1 MVKVKLKTN
10 KTRVYEAYSKNTVQN
25 TMGVK
30 MKSSEENQRELAGL
44 WGRLMKQKSIDLRK
58 LYKGATMKDMG
69 YSIPVS
75 KMRVPVK
82 VKITDAITGEQT
94 EEEIIPAEIA
104 SFCEMAKTQ
113 AASTRELGPILGR
126 FNKPILWSFNIDT
139 AASDGVRIAFNPVF
153 AEQLLYK
160 GKGQV
165 KELMSQGKRMSQSDR
180 VITMA
185 RLVLYVICHE
195 AYHQI
200 YRHRE
205 QAERKT
211 ETQGGKNHQLAN
223 IAMDAEINRDLEKQ
237 IPKYFAGATEECQ
250 GIFDDRFRMEPWQ
263 VIFDAYFYNKV
274 STPQQPINQNPVNN
288 SQQQSGQ
295 QGQSGDSQSSQ
306 SQQQGQNGQQGDN
319 SQSQGQSSSQ
329 GQQSDSSQQQSG
341 NQGSQSQSG
350 NQNNQSG
357 DQSDNQQGQSNGSYD
372 DTDLSAADP
381 DTMSDYGMD
390 DMPDNSD
397 KSSEYQDAYNDE
409 IKKELDKAMGKGSG
423 SDSDEQGDDN
433 SQDGNGS
440 QSGNSDDSENSDEYG
455 NSGNE
460 EGDGDNQG
468 QSGNDSGDSS
478 DGQSGQ
484 QGEMSQSSQ
493 GSMGNSKT
501 GRNSGQMSPTEKAA
515 REQARK
521 DVKKAIDKMK
531 SQIDKDMNSVPDE
544 DKVQEQLEGKE
555 FDTTTSSTFGGAD
568 MLSQEQMAEIAKE
581 SGDPYTAEELT
592 CDPVEISRKYNEENK
607 DRLNQVSPDLANK
620 LNDIADKLKNM
631 ESLANW
637 KQKMKKHFTAA
648 MEAGTQMKRSKRT
661 MSQSWRD
668 DRYNPYKK
676 VPFTENNAAN
686 IFYLIDNSGSMYG
699 NGNGIFYQIFKE
711 IVTLEKQC
719 KVLNSARAY
728 FTTGAIHPEDVEM
741 WNIKTPI
748 SKRLE
753 LLGERGGSG
762 GTDIPGNTISVTKL
776 KKPYYYDN
784 GEKHTTIMVFTDGE
798 DSGWEQLKQIPS
810 KIRKD
815 IVFVVFNPNV
825 KFILQTFREMQTLGG
840 ISLKNLIGIDTSK
853 FGIKSV

>member
-10 KTRVYEAYSKNTVQN
+10 KTRVYEAYSNNTVKQ
-25 TMGVK
+25 TMGIKVK
-30 MKSSEENQRELAGL
+30 NAEEKQRELQGL
-44 WGRLMKQKSIDLRK
+44 WGRLMKKKSIDIRK
-58 LYKGATMKDMG
+58 LYKGKTMADMG
-69 YSIPVS
+69 MAIPVA

-82 VKITDAITGEQT
+82 VKITDAITGVQT
-94 EEEIIPAEIA
+94 EEEIVPAEIA
-104 SFCEMAKTQ
+104 QFCEMAKTQ

-126 FNKPILWSFNIDT
+126 FNKPILWTFNIDT
-139 AASDGVRIAFNPVF
+139 AASDGVRIAFNPIF

-165 KELMSQGKRMSQSDR
+165 KEMLAQGKRMSSNDR
-180 VITMA
+180 IITMA

-237 IPKYFAGATEECQ
+237 IPKYFAGATAECE

-263 VIFDAYFYNKV
+263 IIFDAYFYNKV
-274 STPQQPINQNPVNN
+274 STPNQPINQNPVNN
-288 SQQQSGQ
+288 QQQSGQ
-295 QGQSGDSQSSQ
+295 QGQSAGSSQ
-306 SQQQGQNGQQGDN
+306 QQQGQ
-319 SQSQGQSSSQ
+319 S
-329 GQQSDSSQQQSG
+329 
-341 NQGSQSQSG
+341 GSQSQSG
-350 NQNNQSG
+350 QQGQDGQSSQQG
-357 DQSDNQQGQSNGSYD
+357 SQSDSGNQQGQSGQQQDGDGSQQGGSSNYN

-390 DMPDNSD
+390 QMPDNTN
-397 KSSEYQDAYNDE
+397 KSREYQDAYNDE
-409 IKKELDKAMGKGSG
+409 VKKELDKAMGKGSG
-423 SDSDEQGDDN
+423 
-433 SQDGNGS
+433 
-440 QSGNSDDSENSDEYG
+440 NSDEESDDNQNSNG
-455 NSGNE
+455 SGN
-460 EGDGDNQG
+460 G
-468 QSGNDSGDSS
+468 QDSDDSGNDSQSSNGNQSGEEGNERGNSSS
-478 DGQSGQ
+478 DNDGSSMNGD
-484 QGEMSQSSQ
+484 MSDL
-493 GSMGNSKT
+493 GSTGNSKS
-501 GRNSGQMSPTEKAA
+501 GRNSGQMSAEEKEA

-521 DVKKAIDKMK
+521 DVKKAIDDMK
-531 SQIDKDMNSVPDE
+531 NKIDRDMQAGPNE
-544 DKVQEQLEGKE
+544 EEVQKQLEGKE

-581 SGDPYTAEELT
+581 SGDPYTADELT
-592 CDPVEISRKYNEENK
+592 CDPKELSRKYNEEHMDQLRNI
-607 DRLNQVSPDLANK
+607 SPDLANK

-631 ESLANW
+631 QSLANW
-637 KQKMKKHFTAA
+637 KQKLRKHFTAA
-648 MEAGTQMKRSKRT
+648 MEAGTEMKRSKRT

-668 DRYNPYKK
+668 DRFNPYKK
-676 VPFTENNAAN
+676 VPFEENNAAN

-711 IVTLEKQC
+711 ICTMEKTC

-728 FTTGAIHPEDVEM
+728 FTTGRILPENVAM

-748 SKRLE
+748 KKRLE
-753 LLGERGGSG
+753 LLGDRGGSG

-784 GEKHTTIMVFTDGE
+784 GEKHTTIIVFTDGE
-798 DSGWEQLKQIPS
+798 DSGWEQLKLIPS

-815 IVFVVFNPNV
+815 VVFVVFNQNV
-825 KFILQTFREMQTLGG
+825 KFILKTFAEMQKLGG

-853 FGIKSV
+853 FGKRSI

>member
-30 MKSSEENQRELAGL
+30 MKSAEENQRELAGL

-165 KELMSQGKRMSQSDR
+165 KELMSQGKHMSQSDR

-237 IPKYFAGATEECQ
+237 IPKYFAGATEECD

-263 VIFDAYFYNKV
+263 IIFDAYFYNKV

-295 QGQSGDSQSSQ
+295 QGQSGDSQSSK
-306 SQQQGQNGQQGDN
+306 SQQQGQSGQQEDN
-319 SQSQGQSSSQ
+319 NQSQSQSGSQ

-341 NQGSQSQSG
+341 NQGSQNQSG
-350 NQNNQSG
+350 NQNNQSDG
-357 DQSDNQQGQSNGSYD
+357 QQGQGGSSYD

-423 SDSDEQGDDN
+423 TDSDEQGDD
-433 SQDGNGS
+433 DS
-440 QSGNSDDSENSDEYG
+440 QSGNNDDSENSDGSE

-460 EGDGDNQG
+460 NSGNQD
-468 QSGNDSGDSS
+468 QSGNDSGNSQ
-478 DGQSGQ
+478 DGQSDQ
-484 QGEMSQSSQ
+484 SGEMSQSSQ
-493 GSMGNSKT
+493 GSIGNSKT

-531 SQIDKDMNSVPDE
+531 SKIDKDMNSVPDE
-544 DKVQEQLEGKE
+544 DKLQEQLEGKE
-555 FDTTTSSTFGGAD
+555 FNTTTSSTFGGAD

-592 CDPVEISRKYNEENK
+592 CDPVEISRRYNEENK
-607 DRLNQVSPDLANK
+607 ERLNQVSPDLANK

-676 VPFTENNAAN
+676 VPFAENNAAN
-686 IFYLIDNSGSMYG
+686 IFYLIDNSGSMYS

-815 IVFVVFNPNV
+815 IVFVVFNPDV
-825 KFILQTFREMQTLGG
+825 KFILKTFHEMQTLGG

>member
-30 MKSSEENQRELAGL
+30 MKSAEENQRELAGL
-44 WGRLMKQKSIDLRK
+44 WGRLMKQKSLDLRK

-165 KELMSQGKRMSQSDR
+165 KELMSQGKHMSQSDR

-237 IPKYFAGATEECQ
+237 IPKYFAGATEECD

-306 SQQQGQNGQQGDN
+306 SQQQGQSSQQGDN
-319 SQSQGQSSSQ
+319 NQSQSQGGSQ

-341 NQGSQSQSG
+341 NQGSQNQSG
-350 NQNNQSG
+350 NQNNQS
-357 DQSDNQQGQSNGSYD
+357 DEQQGQGGGSYD

-390 DMPDNSD
+390 DMPDNRD

-423 SDSDEQGDDN
+423 TDSDEQGDDN
-433 SQDGNGS
+433 SQ
-440 QSGNSDDSENSDEYG
+440 SGNNDDSENSDGSG

-460 EGDGDNQG
+460 NSVNQD
-468 QSGNDSGDSS
+468 QSGNDSGNSQ
-478 DGQSGQ
+478 DG
-484 QGEMSQSSQ
+484 QSSQ
-493 GSMGNSKT
+493 GSIGNSKT

-521 DVKKAIDKMK
+521 DVKNAIDKMK

-544 DKVQEQLEGKE
+544 DKLQEQLEGKE

-592 CDPVEISRKYNEENK
+592 CDPVEISRRYNEENK
-607 DRLNQVSPDLANK
+607 ERLNQVSPDLANK

-676 VPFTENNAAN
+676 VPFAENNAAN
-686 IFYLIDNSGSMYG
+686 IFYLIDNSGSMYS

-798 DSGWEQLKQIPS
+798 DSGWERLKQIPS

-815 IVFVVFNPNV
+815 LVFVVFNPDV
-825 KFILQTFREMQTLGG
+825 KFILKTFHEMQTLGG
-840 ISLKNLIGIDTSK
+840 IQLKNLIGIDTSK
-853 FGIKSV
+853 FGIKSA

>member
-30 MKSSEENQRELAGL
+30 MKSAEENQRELAGL

-165 KELMSQGKRMSQSDR
+165 KELMSQGKHMSQSDR

-237 IPKYFAGATEECQ
+237 IPKYFAGATEECD

-288 SQQQSGQ
+288 SQQQSVQ

-306 SQQQGQNGQQGDN
+306 SQQQGQSGQQGDN
-319 SQSQGQSSSQ
+319 NQSQSQGGSQ

-341 NQGSQSQSG
+341 NQGSQNQSG
-350 NQNNQSG
+350 NQNNQS
-357 DQSDNQQGQSNGSYD
+357 DEQQGQGGGSYD

-390 DMPDNSD
+390 DMPDNRD

-423 SDSDEQGDDN
+423 TDSDEQGDDD
-433 SQDGNGS
+433 SQSRNDS
-440 QSGNSDDSENSDEYG
+440 QSGNNDSENSDEYG

-460 EGDGDNQG
+460 EGGNQG
-468 QSGNDSGDSS
+468 QSGNDSGNSQ

-484 QGEMSQSSQ
+484 SGEMSQSSQ

-544 DKVQEQLEGKE
+544 DKLQEQLEGKE

-592 CDPVEISRKYNEENK
+592 CDPVEISRRYNEENK

-620 LNDIADKLKNM
+620 LNDIANVLKHM
-631 ESLANW
+631 QPLANW

-648 MEAGTQMKRSKRT
+648 MEAGTEMKRSKVV
-661 MSQSWRD
+661 MSQKWRF
-668 DRYNPYKK
+668 DRYNPYKV
-676 VPFTENNAAN
+676 VPRIENEGAN
-686 IFYLIDNSGSMYG
+686 IFYLIDNSGSMYR

-741 WNIKTPI
+741 WNIKTSI

-753 LLGERGGSG
+753 LLGDRGGSG

-798 DSGWEQLKQIPS
+798 DTGWEQLKQIPS

-815 IVFVVFNPNV
+815 LVFVVFNPDV
-825 KFILQTFREMQTLGG
+825 KFILKTFNEMQKLGG
-840 ISLKNLIGIDTSK
+840 IPLKNLIGIDTSK
-853 FGIKSV
+853 FGKKSI

>member
-30 MKSSEENQRELAGL
+30 MKSAEENQRELAGL

-237 IPKYFAGATEECQ
+237 IPKYFAGATEECD

-274 STPQQPINQNPVNN
+274 TTPQQPINQNPVNN

-295 QGQSGDSQSSQ
+295 QGQTGDSQSSQ
-306 SQQQGQNGQQGDN
+306 TQQQGQSGQQGDN
-319 SQSQGQSSSQ
+319 SQSQGQSGSQ
-329 GQQSDSSQQQSG
+329 SQQSDSSQQQSG
-341 NQGSQSQSG
+341 NQGSQNQSG
-350 NQNNQSG
+350 NQNNQSDG
-357 DQSDNQQGQSNGSYD
+357 QQGQGGSSYD
-372 DTDLSAADP
+372 DTDLSVADP

-423 SDSDEQGDDN
+423 TDSDEQGDD
-433 SQDGNGS
+433 DS
-440 QSGNSDDSENSDEYG
+440 QSGNNDSENSDEYG

-460 EGDGDNQG
+460 EGGNQG
-468 QSGNDSGDSS
+468 QSGNDSGNSQ

-484 QGEMSQSSQ
+484 SGEMSQSSQ
-493 GSMGNSKT
+493 GSIGNSKT

-531 SQIDKDMNSVPDE
+531 SKIDKDMNSVPDE
-544 DKVQEQLEGKE
+544 DKLQEQLEGKE
-555 FDTTTSSTFGGAD
+555 FNTTTSSTFGGAD

-592 CDPVEISRKYNEENK
+592 CDPVEISRRYNEENK
-607 DRLNQVSPDLANK
+607 ERLNQVSPDLANK

-676 VPFTENNAAN
+676 VPFAENNAAN
-686 IFYLIDNSGSMYG
+686 IFYLIDNSGSMYS

-825 KFILQTFREMQTLGG
+825 KFILETFHEMQTLGG

>member
-357 DQSDNQQGQSNGSYD
+357 DQSDNQQGQGGGSYD

-397 KSSEYQDAYNDE
+397 KSSEYQNAYNDE

-455 NSGNE
+455 NTGDE

-468 QSGNDSGDSS
+468 QSGNEDGDSS
-478 DGQSGQ
+478 NGQSGQ

-493 GSMGNSKT
+493 GSIGNSKT

>member
-30 MKSSEENQRELAGL
+30 MKSAEENQRELAGL

-58 LYKGATMKDMG
+58 LYQGATMKDMG

-165 KELMSQGKRMSQSDR
+165 KELMSQGKHMSQSDR

-237 IPKYFAGATEECQ
+237 IPKYFAGATEECD
-250 GIFDDRFRMEPWQ
+250 GIFDDRFKMEPWQ

-306 SQQQGQNGQQGDN
+306 SQQQGQSSQQGDN

-341 NQGSQSQSG
+341 NQGSQNQSG
-350 NQNNQSG
+350 NQNNQSDG
-357 DQSDNQQGQSNGSYD
+357 QQGQGGSSYD
-372 DTDLSAADP
+372 DTDLSVADP

-423 SDSDEQGDDN
+423 TDSDEQGDD
-433 SQDGNGS
+433 DS
-440 QSGNSDDSENSDEYG
+440 QSGNNDSENSDEYG

-460 EGDGDNQG
+460 EGGNQG
-468 QSGNDSGDSS
+468 QSGNDSGNSQ

-484 QGEMSQSSQ
+484 SGEMSQSSQ
-493 GSMGNSKT
+493 GSIGNSKT

-531 SQIDKDMNSVPDE
+531 SKIDKDMNSVPDE
-544 DKVQEQLEGKE
+544 DKLQEQLEGKE
-555 FDTTTSSTFGGAD
+555 FNTTTSSTFGGAD

-592 CDPVEISRKYNEENK
+592 CDPVEISRRYNEENK
-607 DRLNQVSPDLANK
+607 ERLNQVSPDLANK

-676 VPFTENNAAN
+676 VPFAENNAAN
-686 IFYLIDNSGSMYG
+686 IFYLIDNSGSMYS

-815 IVFVVFNPNV
+815 IVFVVFNPDV
-825 KFILQTFREMQTLGG
+825 KFILKTFHEMQTLGG

>member
-30 MKSSEENQRELAGL
+30 MKSAEENQRELAGL

-237 IPKYFAGATEECQ
+237 IPKYFAGATEECD

-306 SQQQGQNGQQGDN
+306 SQQQGQSGQQGDN
-319 SQSQGQSSSQ
+319 KQSQSQGGSQS
-329 GQQSDSSQQQSG
+329 QQSDSSQQQSG
-341 NQGSQSQSG
+341 NQGSQNQSG
-350 NQNNQSG
+350 NQNNQSDG
-357 DQSDNQQGQSNGSYD
+357 QQGQGGGSYD

-390 DMPDNSD
+390 DMPDNRD

-423 SDSDEQGDDN
+423 TDSDEQGDD
-433 SQDGNGS
+433 DS
-440 QSGNSDDSENSDEYG
+440 QSGNNDDSENSDGSE

-460 EGDGDNQG
+460 NSGNQD
-468 QSGNDSGDSS
+468 QSGNDSGNSQ
-478 DGQSGQ
+478 DG
-484 QGEMSQSSQ
+484 QSSQ

-544 DKVQEQLEGKE
+544 DKLQEQLEGKE

-592 CDPVEISRKYNEENK
+592 CDPVEISRRYNEENK
-607 DRLNQVSPDLANK
+607 DKLGQVSPDLANK
-620 LNDIADKLKNM
+620 LNDIANVLKHM
-631 ESLANW
+631 QPLANW

-648 MEAGTQMKRSKRT
+648 MEAGTEMKRSKVI
-661 MSQSWRD
+661 MSQKWRF
-668 DRYNPYKK
+668 DRYNPYKA
-676 VPFTENNAAN
+676 VPRIENEGAN

-728 FTTGAIHPEDVEM
+728 FTTGTIRPEDVEM
-741 WNIKTPI
+741 WNIKTSI

-753 LLGERGGSG
+753 LLGDRGGSG

-798 DSGWEQLKQIPS
+798 DTGWEQLKQIPS

-815 IVFVVFNPNV
+815 LVFVVFNQDV
-825 KFILQTFREMQTLGG
+825 KFILKTFNEMQKLGG
-840 ISLKNLIGIDTSK
+840 IPLKNLIGIDTSK
-853 FGIKSV
+853 FGKKSI

>member
-30 MKSSEENQRELAGL
+30 MKSAEENQRELAGL

-165 KELMSQGKRMSQSDR
+165 KELMSQGKHMSQSDR

-237 IPKYFAGATEECQ
+237 IPKYFAGATEECD

-306 SQQQGQNGQQGDN
+306 SQQQGQSGQQGDN
-319 SQSQGQSSSQ
+319 NQSQSQGDSQ

-341 NQGSQSQSG
+341 NQGSQNQSG
-350 NQNNQSG
+350 NQNNQA
-357 DQSDNQQGQSNGSYD
+357 DEQQGQGGGSYD
-372 DTDLSAADP
+372 DTDLSTADP

-390 DMPDNSD
+390 DMPDNRD

-423 SDSDEQGDDN
+423 TDSDEQGDD
-433 SQDGNGS
+433 DS
-440 QSGNSDDSENSDEYG
+440 QSGNDLQSGNNDSENSDEYG
-455 NSGNE
+455 NSGNDN
-460 EGDGDNQG
+460 GDTQG
-468 QSGNDSGDSS
+468 QSGNDSGDSQ

-484 QGEMSQSSQ
+484 SGEMSQSSQ
-493 GSMGNSKT
+493 GSMGTSKT

-544 DKVQEQLEGKE
+544 DKLQEQLEGKE

-592 CDPVEISRKYNEENK
+592 CDPVEISRRYNEENK
-607 DRLNQVSPDLANK
+607 ERLNQVSPDLANK

-648 MEAGTQMKRSKRT
+648 MEAGTQMKRSKRI

-676 VPFTENNAAN
+676 VPFVENNAAN

-748 SKRLE
+748 QKRLE
-753 LLGERGGSG
+753 LLGERGSSG

-815 IVFVVFNPNV
+815 IVFVVFNPDV
-825 KFILQTFREMQTLGG
+825 KFILKTFHEMQTLGG

>member
-30 MKSSEENQRELAGL
+30 MKSAEENQRELAGL
-44 WGRLMKQKSIDLRK
+44 WGRLMKQKSLDLRK

-165 KELMSQGKRMSQSDR
+165 KELMSQGKRMSQADR

-237 IPKYFAGATEECQ
+237 IPKYFAGATEECD

-263 VIFDAYFYNKV
+263 IIFDAYFYNKV

-306 SQQQGQNGQQGDN
+306 SQQQGQSGQQGDN
-319 SQSQGQSSSQ
+319 SQSQSQDGSQ

-341 NQGSQSQSG
+341 NQGSQNQSG
-350 NQNNQSG
+350 NQNNQSDG
-357 DQSDNQQGQSNGSYD
+357 QQGQGGGSYD

-409 IKKELDKAMGKGSG
+409 IQKELDKAMGKGSG
-423 SDSDEQGDDN
+423 TDSDAQGDDD
-433 SQDGNGS
+433 SQSENGS
-440 QSGNSDDSENSDEYG
+440 QSGNNDSENSDEYG
-455 NSGNE
+455 NSGND
-460 EGDGDNQG
+460 DGDNQG
-468 QSGNDSGDSS
+468 QSGNDSGDSQ
-478 DGQSGQ
+478 DEQSGQ
-484 QGEMSQSSQ
+484 SGEMSQSSQ

-544 DKVQEQLEGKE
+544 DKLQEQLEGKE
-555 FDTTTSSTFGGAD
+555 FDTTTYSTFGGAD

-592 CDPVEISRKYNEENK
+592 CDPVEISRRYNEENK
-607 DRLNQVSPDLANK
+607 ERLNQVSPDLANK

-676 VPFTENNAAN
+676 VPFAENNAAN
-686 IFYLIDNSGSMYG
+686 IFYLIDNSGSMYS

-815 IVFVVFNPNV
+815 IVFVVFNPDV
-825 KFILQTFREMQTLGG
+825 KFILKTFHEMQTLGG

>member
-1 MVKVKLKTN
+1 
-10 KTRVYEAYSKNTVQN
+10 
-25 TMGVK
+25 MGVK
-30 MKSSEENQRELAGL
+30 MKSAEENQRELAGL
-44 WGRLMKQKSIDLRK
+44 WGRLMKQKSLDLRK
-58 LYKGATMKDMG
+58 LYKGDTMKDMG

-237 IPKYFAGATEECQ
+237 IPKYFAGATEECE

-263 VIFDAYFYNKV
+263 IIFDAYFYNKV

-306 SQQQGQNGQQGDN
+306 SQQQGQSGQQGDN
-319 SQSQGQSSSQ
+319 SQSQGQSGSQ

-341 NQGSQSQSG
+341 NQGSQNQSG
-350 NQNNQSG
+350 NQNNQSDG
-357 DQSDNQQGQSNGSYD
+357 QQGQGGGSFD

-409 IKKELDKAMGKGSG
+409 IQKELDKAMGKGSG
-423 SDSDEQGDDN
+423 TDSDEQGDDD
-433 SQDGNGS
+433 SQSGNGS
-440 QSGNSDDSENSDEYG
+440 QSGNNDSENSDEYG
-455 NSGNE
+455 NSGND
-460 EGDGDNQG
+460 DGDNQG
-468 QSGNDSGDSS
+468 QSGNDSGDSQDS
-478 DGQSGQ
+478 QSGQ
-484 QGEMSQSSQ
+484 SGEMSQSSQ

-544 DKVQEQLEGKE
+544 DKLQEQLEGKE

-592 CDPVEISRKYNEENK
+592 CDPVEISRRYNEENK

-676 VPFTENNAAN
+676 VPFAENNAAN

-815 IVFVVFNPNV
+815 IVFVVFNPDV
-825 KFILQTFREMQTLGG
+825 KFILKTFHEMQTLGG

>member
-44 WGRLMKQKSIDLRK
+44 WARLMKQKSIDLRK

-319 SQSQGQSSSQ
+319 SQSQGQSGSQ
-329 GQQSDSSQQQSG
+329 GQQNDSSQQQSG

-440 QSGNSDDSENSDEYG
+440 QSSNSDDSENSDEYG

-798 DSGWEQLKQIPS
+798 DTGWEQLKQIPS

>member
-30 MKSSEENQRELAGL
+30 MKSAEENQRELAGL
-44 WGRLMKQKSIDLRK
+44 WGRLMKKKSIDLRK

-211 ETQGGKNHQLAN
+211 ETQGGKNRQLAN

-237 IPKYFAGATEECQ
+237 IPKYFAGATEECD

-306 SQQQGQNGQQGDN
+306 SQQQGQSGQQGDN
-319 SQSQGQSSSQ
+319 NQSQSQGGSQ

-341 NQGSQSQSG
+341 NQGSQNQSG
-350 NQNNQSG
+350 NQNNQS
-357 DQSDNQQGQSNGSYD
+357 DEQQGQGGSFFD
-372 DTDLSAADP
+372 DTDLSVAGPNA
-381 DTMSDYGMD
+381 MSDYDID
-390 DMPDNSD
+390 DMPDNRD

-423 SDSDEQGDDN
+423 SDSDEQGNDN
-433 SQDGNGS
+433 S
-440 QSGNSDDSENSDEYG
+440 QSGNDSQSGNNDSENSDEYG
-455 NSGNE
+455 NSGND
-460 EGDGDNQG
+460 DGENQGENKG
-468 QSGNDSGDSS
+468 QSGNDSGDSQ

-484 QGEMSQSSQ
+484 SGEMSQSSQ

-521 DVKKAIDKMK
+521 DVKNAIDKMK
-531 SQIDKDMNSVPDE
+531 AQIDNDMNSLQDE
-544 DKVQEQLEGKE
+544 DKLQEQLEGKE

-592 CDPVEISRKYNEENK
+592 CDPTELSRKYNKENSERLK
-607 DRLNQVSPDLANK
+607 DISPDLANK
-620 LNDIADKLKNM
+620 LNDIANVLKHM
-631 ESLANW
+631 QPLANW

-648 MEAGTQMKRSKRT
+648 MEAGTEMKRSKVI
-661 MSQSWRD
+661 MSQKWRF
-668 DRYNPYKK
+668 DRYNPYKA
-676 VPFTENNAAN
+676 VPRIENEGAN

-728 FTTGAIHPEDVEM
+728 FTTGAIYPEDVEM
-741 WNIKTPI
+741 WNIKTSI

-798 DSGWEQLKQIPS
+798 DTGWEQLKQIPS

-815 IVFVVFNPNV
+815 LVFVVFNPNV
-825 KFILQTFREMQTLGG
+825 KFILKTFNEMQKLGG
-840 ISLKNLIGIDTSK
+840 IPLKNLIGIDTSK

>member
-341 NQGSQSQSG
+341 NKGSQSQSG

-357 DQSDNQQGQSNGSYD
+357 DQSDNQQGQGCGSYD

-455 NSGNE
+455 NSGDE

-468 QSGNDSGDSS
+468 QSGNEDGDSS

-493 GSMGNSKT
+493 GSIGNSKT

>member
-30 MKSSEENQRELAGL
+30 MKSAEENQRELAGL
-44 WGRLMKQKSIDLRK
+44 WGRLMKQKSLDLRK

-237 IPKYFAGATEECQ
+237 IPKYFAGATEECD

-306 SQQQGQNGQQGDN
+306 SQQQGQSGQQGDN
-319 SQSQGQSSSQ
+319 SPSQGQSGSQ

-341 NQGSQSQSG
+341 NQRSQNQSG
-350 NQNNQSG
+350 NQNNQSDG
-357 DQSDNQQGQSNGSYD
+357 QQGQGGSSYD

-440 QSGNSDDSENSDEYG
+440 QFGNNDDSENSDEYG

-468 QSGNDSGDSS
+468 QSGNNSGDSS

-484 QGEMSQSSQ
+484 SGEMSQSSQ

-501 GRNSGQMSPTEKAA
+501 GGNSGQMSPTEKAA

-676 VPFTENNAAN
+676 VPFAENNAAN
-686 IFYLIDNSGSMYG
+686 IFYLIDNSGSMYS

-815 IVFVVFNPNV
+815 IVFVVFNPDV
-825 KFILQTFREMQTLGG
+825 KFILKTFHEMQTLGG

>member
-30 MKSSEENQRELAGL
+30 MKSAEENQRELAGL

-237 IPKYFAGATEECQ
+237 IPKYFAGATEECD

-295 QGQSGDSQSSQ
+295 QGQTGDSQSSQ
-306 SQQQGQNGQQGDN
+306 SQQQGQSGQQGDN
-319 SQSQGQSSSQ
+319 NQSQSQGGSQ

-341 NQGSQSQSG
+341 NQGSQNQSG
-350 NQNNQSG
+350 NQNNQS
-357 DQSDNQQGQSNGSYD
+357 DEQQGQGGGSYD

-390 DMPDNSD
+390 DMPDNRD

-423 SDSDEQGDDN
+423 TDSDEQGDD
-433 SQDGNGS
+433 DS
-440 QSGNSDDSENSDEYG
+440 QSGNNDSENSDEYG

-460 EGDGDNQG
+460 EGGNQG
-468 QSGNDSGDSS
+468 QSGNDSGNSQ

-484 QGEMSQSSQ
+484 SGEMSQSSQ

-544 DKVQEQLEGKE
+544 DKLQEQLEGKE

-592 CDPVEISRKYNEENK
+592 CDPVEISRRYNEENK
-607 DRLNQVSPDLANK
+607 DRLN
-620 LNDIADKLKNM
+620 
-631 ESLANW
+631 
-637 KQKMKKHFTAA
+637 
-648 MEAGTQMKRSKRT
+648 
-661 MSQSWRD
+661 
-668 DRYNPYKK
+668 
-676 VPFTENNAAN
+676 
-686 IFYLIDNSGSMYG
+686 
-699 NGNGIFYQIFKE
+699 
-711 IVTLEKQC
+711 
-719 KVLNSARAY
+719 
-728 FTTGAIHPEDVEM
+728 
-741 WNIKTPI
+741 
-748 SKRLE
+748 
-753 LLGERGGSG
+753 
-762 GTDIPGNTISVTKL
+762 
-776 KKPYYYDN
+776 
-784 GEKHTTIMVFTDGE
+784 
-798 DSGWEQLKQIPS
+798 
-810 KIRKD
+810 
-815 IVFVVFNPNV
+815 
-825 KFILQTFREMQTLGG
+825 
-840 ISLKNLIGIDTSK
+840 
-853 FGIKSV
+853 

>member
-30 MKSSEENQRELAGL
+30 MKSAEENQRELAGL
-44 WGRLMKQKSIDLRK
+44 WGRLMKQKSLDLRK

-165 KELMSQGKRMSQSDR
+165 KELMAQGKRMSQGDR

-288 SQQQSGQ
+288 SQQQSG
-295 QGQSGDSQSSQ
+295 GNQSSQ
-306 SQQQGQNGQQGDN
+306 SQQQGQNGQQGDDSQS
-319 SQSQGQSSSQ
+319 SQSQQSGSN
-329 GQQSDSSQQQSG
+329 QQQSG
-341 NQGSQSQSG
+341 NQDSQ
-350 NQNNQSG
+350 NQSG
-357 DQSDNQQGQSNGSYD
+357 QQGQSNDQQSGQQGQSSGSYD
-372 DTDLSAADP
+372 DTDLSAAVP

-423 SDSDEQGDDN
+423 TDSDEQGDDN
-433 SQDGNGS
+433 SQDGNGL
-440 QSGNSDDSENSDEYG
+440 QSGNGDSDEYG
-455 NSGNE
+455 NSEGN
-460 EGDGDNQG
+460 GDGNQDSQDG
-468 QSGNDSGDSS
+468 QFGNDSNGSQ

-484 QGEMSQSSQ
+484 SGQEGEMDNSSQS
-493 GSMGNSKT
+493 SMGNSK
-501 GRNSGQMSPTEKAA
+501 NSGNTGQMSATEKAA

-592 CDPVEISRKYNEENK
+592 CDPVEISRNYNEENK
-607 DRLNQVSPDLANK
+607 DKLKQVSPDLANK

-676 VPFTENNAAN
+676 VPFAENNAAN

-728 FTTGAIHPEDVEM
+728 FTTGAIYPEDVKM

-748 SKRLE
+748 AKRLE

-776 KKPYYYDN
+776 KKPYYYDT

-798 DSGWEQLKQIPS
+798 DTGWEQLKQIPS

-815 IVFVVFNPNV
+815 IVFVVFNQDV
-825 KFILQTFREMQTLGG
+825 KFILKTFREMQTLGG

>member
-10 KTRVYEAYSKNTVQN
+10 KIRVYEAYSKNTVQN

-30 MKSSEENQRELAGL
+30 MKSAEENQRELAGL

-237 IPKYFAGATEECQ
+237 IPKYFAGATEECD
-250 GIFDDRFRMEPWQ
+250 GIFDDRFKMEPWQ

-306 SQQQGQNGQQGDN
+306 TQQQGQSGQQGDN
-319 SQSQGQSSSQ
+319 SQSQGQSGSQ
-329 GQQSDSSQQQSG
+329 SQQSDSSQQQSG
-341 NQGSQSQSG
+341 NQGSQNQSG
-350 NQNNQSG
+350 NQNNQS
-357 DQSDNQQGQSNGSYD
+357 DEQQGQGGGSYD

-390 DMPDNSD
+390 DMPDNRD

-409 IKKELDKAMGKGSG
+409 IKKELDKAMGKGLG
-423 SDSDEQGDDN
+423 TDSDEQGDDD
-433 SQDGNGS
+433 SKSGNDS
-440 QSGNSDDSENSDEYG
+440 QSGNNDSENSDEYG
-455 NSGNE
+455 NSGND
-460 EGDGDNQG
+460 DGENQGENKG
-468 QSGNDSGDSS
+468 QSGNDSGDSQ

-484 QGEMSQSSQ
+484 SGEMSQSSQ

-544 DKVQEQLEGKE
+544 DKLQEQLEGKE
-555 FDTTTSSTFGGAD
+555 FNTTTSSTFGGAD

-592 CDPVEISRKYNEENK
+592 CDPVEISRRYNEENK
-607 DRLNQVSPDLANK
+607 ERLNQVSPDLANK

-676 VPFTENNAAN
+676 VPFAENNAAN
-686 IFYLIDNSGSMYG
+686 IFYLIDNSGSMYS

-798 DSGWEQLKQIPS
+798 DTGWEQLKQIPS

-815 IVFVVFNPNV
+815 LVFVVFNHNV
-825 KFILQTFREMQTLGG
+825 KFILKTFNEMQKLGG
-840 ISLKNLIGIDTSK
+840 IPLKNLIGIDTSK
-853 FGIKSV
+853 FGKKSI

>member
-30 MKSSEENQRELAGL
+30 MKSAEENQRELAGL

-237 IPKYFAGATEECQ
+237 IPKYFAGATEECD

-263 VIFDAYFYNKV
+263 IIFDAYFYNKV

-295 QGQSGDSQSSQ
+295 QGQTGDSQSSQ
-306 SQQQGQNGQQGDN
+306 SHQQGQSGQQGDN
-319 SQSQGQSSSQ
+319 NQSQSQGGSQ

-341 NQGSQSQSG
+341 NQGSQNQSG
-350 NQNNQSG
+350 NQNNQS
-357 DQSDNQQGQSNGSYD
+357 DEQQGQGGGSYD

-390 DMPDNSD
+390 DMPDNRD

-423 SDSDEQGDDN
+423 TDSDEQGDD
-433 SQDGNGS
+433 DS
-440 QSGNSDDSENSDEYG
+440 QSGNNDSENSDEYG

-460 EGDGDNQG
+460 EGGNQG
-468 QSGNDSGDSS
+468 QSGNDSGNSQ

-484 QGEMSQSSQ
+484 SGEMSQSSQ
-493 GSMGNSKT
+493 GSIGNSKT

-544 DKVQEQLEGKE
+544 DKLQEQLEGKE
-555 FDTTTSSTFGGAD
+555 FNTTTSSTFGGAD

-592 CDPVEISRKYNEENK
+592 CDPVEISRRYNEENK
-607 DRLNQVSPDLANK
+607 ERLNQVSPDLANK

-676 VPFTENNAAN
+676 VPFAENNAAN

-728 FTTGAIHPEDVEM
+728 FTTGAIYPEDVEM
-741 WNIKTPI
+741 WNIKTSI

-798 DSGWEQLKQIPS
+798 DTGWEQLKQIPS

-815 IVFVVFNPNV
+815 LVFVVFNPDV
-825 KFILQTFREMQTLGG
+825 KFILKTFNEMQKLGG
-840 ISLKNLIGIDTSK
+840 IPLKNLIGIDTSK
-853 FGIKSV
+853 FGKKSI

>member
-30 MKSSEENQRELAGL
+30 MKSTEENQRELAGL

-237 IPKYFAGATEECQ
+237 IPKYFAGATEECD

-319 SQSQGQSSSQ
+319 SQSQSQSGSQ

-341 NQGSQSQSG
+341 NQGLPSQSG
-350 NQNNQSG
+350 NKNN
-357 DQSDNQQGQSNGSYD
+357 QSDNQQGQGGSFFD
-372 DTDLSAADP
+372 DTDLSVAGP
-381 DTMSDYGMD
+381 NTMSDYDID
-390 DMPDNSD
+390 DMPDNTD

-423 SDSDEQGDDN
+423 SDSDEQGNDN
-433 SQDGNGS
+433 S
-440 QSGNSDDSENSDEYG
+440 QSGNNSQSDNNDSENSDEYG
-455 NSGNE
+455 NSGND
-460 EGDGDNQG
+460 DGDTQG
-468 QSGNDSGDSS
+468 QSGNDSGDSQ

-484 QGEMSQSSQ
+484 SDGMSQSSQ

-501 GRNSGQMSPTEKAA
+501 GRNLGQMSPTEKAA

-531 SQIDKDMNSVPDE
+531 SKIDKDMNSVPDE
-544 DKVQEQLEGKE
+544 DKLQEQLEGKE

-592 CDPVEISRKYNEENK
+592 CDPVEISRRYNEENK

-676 VPFTENNAAN
+676 VPFAENNAAN
-686 IFYLIDNSGSMYG
+686 IFYLIDNSGSMYS

-798 DSGWEQLKQIPS
+798 DSGWEQLKLIPA

-825 KFILQTFREMQTLGG
+825 KFILKTFHEMQTLGG

-853 FGIKSV
+853 FGIKSI

>member
-30 MKSSEENQRELAGL
+30 MKSAEENQRELAGL
-44 WGRLMKQKSIDLRK
+44 WGRLMKQKSLDLRK

-237 IPKYFAGATEECQ
+237 IPKYFAGATEECD

-263 VIFDAYFYNKV
+263 IIFDAYFYNKV

-306 SQQQGQNGQQGDN
+306 SQQQGQSGQQGDN
-319 SQSQGQSSSQ
+319 SQSQSQGGSQ
-329 GQQSDSSQQQSG
+329 GQQSDLSQQQSG
-341 NQGSQSQSG
+341 NQGSPNQSG
-350 NQNNQSG
+350 NQNNQSDG
-357 DQSDNQQGQSNGSYD
+357 QQGQGSGSYD

-409 IKKELDKAMGKGSG
+409 IQKELDKAMGKGTG
-423 SDSDEQGDDN
+423 TDSDEQGDD
-433 SQDGNGS
+433 DS
-440 QSGNSDDSENSDEYG
+440 QSGNDLQSGNNDSENSG
-455 NSGNE
+455 NDDGNT
-460 EGDGDNQG
+460 QG
-468 QSGNDSGDSS
+468 QSGNDSGDSQ

-484 QGEMSQSSQ
+484 SGEMSQSSQ

-544 DKVQEQLEGKE
+544 DKLQEQLEGKE

-592 CDPVEISRKYNEENK
+592 CDPVEISRRYNEENK
-607 DRLNQVSPDLANK
+607 ERLNQVSPDLANK

-676 VPFTENNAAN
+676 VPFAENNAAN
-686 IFYLIDNSGSMYG
+686 IFYLIDNSGSMYS

-815 IVFVVFNPNV
+815 IVFVVFNPDV
-825 KFILQTFREMQTLGG
+825 KFILKTFHEMQTLGG

>member
-30 MKSSEENQRELAGL
+30 MKSAEENQRELAGL
-44 WGRLMKQKSIDLRK
+44 WGRLMKQKSLDLRK

-237 IPKYFAGATEECQ
+237 IPKYFAGATEECD

-306 SQQQGQNGQQGDN
+306 SQQQGQSEQQGDN
-319 SQSQGQSSSQ
+319 SQSQGQSGSQ

-341 NQGSQSQSG
+341 NQGSQNQSG
-350 NQNNQSG
+350 NQNNQSDG
-357 DQSDNQQGQSNGSYD
+357 QQGQGGSSYD

-433 SQDGNGS
+433 SQDGNDS

-676 VPFTENNAAN
+676 VPFAENNAAN
-686 IFYLIDNSGSMYG
+686 IFYLIDNSGSMYS

-815 IVFVVFNPNV
+815 IVFVVFNPDV
-825 KFILQTFREMQTLGG
+825 KFILKTFHEMQTLGG

>member
-30 MKSSEENQRELAGL
+30 MKSAEENQRELAGL
-44 WGRLMKQKSIDLRK
+44 WGRLMKQKSLDLRK

-237 IPKYFAGATEECQ
+237 IPKYFAGATEECE

-263 VIFDAYFYNKV
+263 IIFDAYFYNKV

-306 SQQQGQNGQQGDN
+306 SQQQGQSGQQGDN
-319 SQSQGQSSSQ
+319 SQSQSQGGSQ

-341 NQGSQSQSG
+341 NQGSQNQSG
-350 NQNNQSG
+350 NQNNQSDG
-357 DQSDNQQGQSNGSYD
+357 QQGQGGGSYD

-409 IKKELDKAMGKGSG
+409 IQKELDKAMGKGSG
-423 SDSDEQGDDN
+423 TDSDEQGDDD
-433 SQDGNGS
+433 SQSGNGS
-440 QSGNSDDSENSDEYG
+440 QSGNNDSENSDEYG
-455 NSGNE
+455 NSGND
-460 EGDGDNQG
+460 DGDNQG
-468 QSGNDSGDSS
+468 QSGNDSGDSQ

-484 QGEMSQSSQ
+484 SGEMSQSSQ

-544 DKVQEQLEGKE
+544 DKLQEQLEGKE

-592 CDPVEISRKYNEENK
+592 CDPVEISRRYNEENK
-607 DRLNQVSPDLANK
+607 ERLNQVSPDLANK

-676 VPFTENNAAN
+676 VPFAENNAAN
-686 IFYLIDNSGSMYG
+686 IFYLIDNSGSMYS

-815 IVFVVFNPNV
+815 IVFVVFNPDV
-825 KFILQTFREMQTLGG
+825 KFILKTFHEMQTLGG

>member
-30 MKSSEENQRELAGL
+30 MKSAEENQRELAGL

-237 IPKYFAGATEECQ
+237 IPKYFAGATEECD

-295 QGQSGDSQSSQ
+295 QGQSGDSQSLQ
-306 SQQQGQNGQQGDN
+306 SQQQGQSSQQGDN
-319 SQSQGQSSSQ
+319 NQSQSQGGSQ
-329 GQQSDSSQQQSG
+329 GQQGDSSQQQSG
-341 NQGSQSQSG
+341 NQGSQNQSG
-350 NQNNQSG
+350 NQNNQS
-357 DQSDNQQGQSNGSYD
+357 DEQQGQGGGSYD

-423 SDSDEQGDDN
+423 TDSDEQGDD
-433 SQDGNGS
+433 DS
-440 QSGNSDDSENSDEYG
+440 QSGNNDSENSDEYG
-455 NSGNE
+455 NSGND
-460 EGDGDNQG
+460 DGDTQG
-468 QSGNDSGDSS
+468 QSGNDSGDSQ

-484 QGEMSQSSQ
+484 SGEMSQSSQ

-544 DKVQEQLEGKE
+544 DKLQEQLEGKE

-592 CDPVEISRKYNEENK
+592 CDPVEISRRYNEENK

-676 VPFTENNAAN
+676 VPFAENNAAN
-686 IFYLIDNSGSMYG
+686 IFYLIDNSGSMYS

-815 IVFVVFNPNV
+815 IVFVVFNQDV
-825 KFILQTFREMQTLGG
+825 KFILKTFHEMQTLGG

>member
-30 MKSSEENQRELAGL
+30 MKSAEENQRELAGL
-44 WGRLMKQKSIDLRK
+44 WGRLMKQKSLDLRK

-237 IPKYFAGATEECQ
+237 IPKYFAGATEECD

-319 SQSQGQSSSQ
+319 SQSQGQSGSQ

-341 NQGSQSQSG
+341 NQGSQGQSG

-357 DQSDNQQGQSNGSYD
+357 EQSDNQQGQNSGSYD

-423 SDSDEQGDDN
+423 SDSDEQGGDN

-440 QSGNSDDSENSDEYG
+440 QSGNSDDSGNSDEYG

-460 EGDGDNQG
+460 EDDEDNQG

-676 VPFTENNAAN
+676 VPFAENNAAN

-815 IVFVVFNPNV
+815 IVFVVFNPDV
-825 KFILQTFREMQTLGG
+825 KFILKTFHEMQTLGG

>member
-30 MKSSEENQRELAGL
+30 MKSAEENQRELAGL
-44 WGRLMKQKSIDLRK
+44 WGRLMKQKSLDLRK

-205 QAERKT
+205 QAERKK
-211 ETQGGKNHQLAN
+211 ETQGGQNHQLAN

-237 IPKYFAGATEECQ
+237 IPKYFAGATEECD

-306 SQQQGQNGQQGDN
+306 SQQQGQSGQQGDN
-319 SQSQGQSSSQ
+319 NQSQSQGGSQ

-341 NQGSQSQSG
+341 NQGSQNQSG
-350 NQNNQSG
+350 NQNNQS
-357 DQSDNQQGQSNGSYD
+357 DEQQGQGGGSYD

-390 DMPDNSD
+390 DMPDNRD

-423 SDSDEQGDDN
+423 TNSDEQGDD
-433 SQDGNGS
+433 DS
-440 QSGNSDDSENSDEYG
+440 QSGNNDSK
-455 NSGNE
+455 NSGND
-460 EGDGDNQG
+460 DGDTQG
-468 QSGNDSGDSS
+468 QSGNDSGDSQ

-484 QGEMSQSSQ
+484 SSEMSQSSQ

-544 DKVQEQLEGKE
+544 DKLQEQLEGKE
-555 FDTTTSSTFGGAD
+555 FNTTTSSTFGGAD

-592 CDPVEISRKYNEENK
+592 CDPVEISRRYNEENK
-607 DRLNQVSPDLANK
+607 ERLNQVSPDLANK
-620 LNDIADKLKNM
+620 LNDIANVLKHM
-631 ESLANW
+631 QPLANW

-648 MEAGTQMKRSKRT
+648 MEAGTEMKRSKVI
-661 MSQSWRD
+661 MSQKWRF
-668 DRYNPYKK
+668 DRYNPYKA
-676 VPFTENNAAN
+676 VPRIENEGAN
-686 IFYLIDNSGSMYG
+686 IFYLIDNSGSMYS

-728 FTTGAIHPEDVEM
+728 FTTGTIRPEDVEM
-741 WNIKTPI
+741 WNIKTSI

-753 LLGERGGSG
+753 LLGDRGGSG

-798 DSGWEQLKQIPS
+798 DTGWEQLKQIPS

-815 IVFVVFNPNV
+815 LVFVVFNPDV
-825 KFILQTFREMQTLGG
+825 KFILKTFNEMQKLGG
-840 ISLKNLIGIDTSK
+840 IPLKNLIGIDTSK
-853 FGIKSV
+853 FGKKSI

>member
-30 MKSSEENQRELAGL
+30 MKSAEENQRELAGL

-139 AASDGVRIAFNPVF
+139 AASDDVRIAFNPVF

-165 KELMSQGKRMSQSDR
+165 KKLMSQGKRMSQSDR

-237 IPKYFAGATEECQ
+237 IPKYFAGATEECD

-263 VIFDAYFYNKV
+263 IIFDAYFYNKV

-306 SQQQGQNGQQGDN
+306 SQQQGKSGQQGDN
-319 SQSQGQSSSQ
+319 NQSQSQGGSQ

-341 NQGSQSQSG
+341 NQGSQNQSG
-350 NQNNQSG
+350 NQNNQS
-357 DQSDNQQGQSNGSYD
+357 DEQQGQGGGSYD

-423 SDSDEQGDDN
+423 TDSDEQGDD
-433 SQDGNGS
+433 DS
-440 QSGNSDDSENSDEYG
+440 QSGNYSQSGNNDSENSDEYG
-455 NSGNE
+455 NSGND
-460 EGDGDNQG
+460 DGENQG
-468 QSGNDSGDSS
+468 ENKGRSGNDSGDSQ

-484 QGEMSQSSQ
+484 SGEMSQSSQ

-544 DKVQEQLEGKE
+544 DKLQEQLEGKE

-592 CDPVEISRKYNEENK
+592 CDPVEISRRYNEENK
-607 DRLNQVSPDLANK
+607 ERLNQVSPDLANK

-676 VPFTENNAAN
+676 VPFAENNAAN
-686 IFYLIDNSGSMYG
+686 IFYLIDNSGSMYS

-815 IVFVVFNPNV
+815 IVFVVFNPDV
-825 KFILQTFREMQTLGG
+825 KFILKTFHEMQTLGG

>member
-30 MKSSEENQRELAGL
+30 MKSSEENQRELTGL

-165 KELMSQGKRMSQSDR
+165 KDLMSQGKRMSQSDR

-237 IPKYFAGATEECQ
+237 IPKYFAGATEECD

-263 VIFDAYFYNKV
+263 IIFDAYFYNKV

-319 SQSQGQSSSQ
+319 SQSQGQSGSQ

-341 NQGSQSQSG
+341 NKGSQSQSG

-409 IKKELDKAMGKGSG
+409 IKKELDKAMGKGSE

-753 LLGERGGSG
+753 LLGDRGGSG

-815 IVFVVFNPNV
+815 IVFVVFNPDV
-825 KFILQTFREMQTLGG
+825 KFILKTFHEMQTLGG

>member
-30 MKSSEENQRELAGL
+30 MKSAEENQRELAGL

-237 IPKYFAGATEECQ
+237 IPKYFAGATEECD

-306 SQQQGQNGQQGDN
+306 SQQQGQSGQQGDN
-319 SQSQGQSSSQ
+319 KQSQSQGGSQS
-329 GQQSDSSQQQSG
+329 QQSDSSQQQSG
-341 NQGSQSQSG
+341 NQGSQNQSG
-350 NQNNQSG
+350 NQNNQSDEQKG
-357 DQSDNQQGQSNGSYD
+357 QGGGSYD

-390 DMPDNSD
+390 DMPDNRD

-423 SDSDEQGDDN
+423 TDSDEQGNDN
-433 SQDGNGS
+433 S
-440 QSGNSDDSENSDEYG
+440 QSGNDSQSGNNDSENSDEYG
-455 NSGNE
+455 NSGND
-460 EGDGDNQG
+460 DGDTQG
-468 QSGNDSGDSS
+468 QSGNDSGDSQ

-484 QGEMSQSSQ
+484 SGEMSQSSQ

-501 GRNSGQMSPTEKAA
+501 GRNSSQMSPTEKAA

-544 DKVQEQLEGKE
+544 DKLQEQLEGKE
-555 FDTTTSSTFGGAD
+555 FNTTTSSTFGGAD

-592 CDPVEISRKYNEENK
+592 CDPVEISRRYNEENK

-676 VPFTENNAAN
+676 VPFAENNAAN
-686 IFYLIDNSGSMYG
+686 IFYLIDNSGSMYS

-753 LLGERGGSG
+753 LLGDRGGSG

-815 IVFVVFNPNV
+815 IVFVVFNQDV
-825 KFILQTFREMQTLGG
+825 KFILKTFHEMQTLGG